1 MTALDRRTTSR
12 RRAYVSNP
20 SGDPVPSTVGVPCSV
35 TTPERSTLVRRPRVS
50 CERHAELGFVAAVWS
65 ATRGR
70 CA

>member
-1 MTALDRRTTSR
+1 MANLVD
-12 RRAYVSNP
+12 
-20 SGDPVPSTVGVPCSV
+20 VPSRSRPTELCELSV
-35 TTPERSTLVRRPRVS
+35 RMGALAMRPRVS